1 MTVDAL
7 KFLTEEENQD
17 KVDVISVNDKIGGKV
32 ELTLQF
38 HSYAILEEFLSKMN
52 QKYVDYF

>member
-38 HSYAILEEFLSKMN
+38 HSYAILEKNMKKMN